1 MIPFC
6 YNKPPSDYDSV
17 LHGYINIFISQQ
29 IILFMSYQQQYQT
42 SNVHRLNEFVPT
54 YVPHSD
60 FLPNKVV
67 DSSQPELQQW
77 VLSSP
82 SRSPTTNNKKDSDT
96 STPKN
101 PRSSIPADTSQ
112 FAPTRM
118 LSSTDPS
125 QNRSSIA
132 GSRECDLFRIIIAQY
147 RLSRAIQGR

>member
-1 MIPFC
+1 MDI
-6 YNKPPSDYDSV
+6 S
-17 LHGYINIFISQQ
+17 NIFISQQ
-29 IILFMSYQQQYQT
+29 IILFTMSYQQQQYQT
-42 SNVHRLNEFVPT
+42 SNLHRLNEFVPT

-82 SRSPTTNNKKDSDT
+82 SRSPTMSNKKDSDM

-101 PRSSIPADTSQ
+101 PWSSIPADTSQ
-112 FAPTRM
+112 SAPMRTS
-118 LSSTDPS
+118 SSTDPS

-132 GSRECDLFRIIIAQY
+132 GSRECDLFRIIIIANTDTVG
-147 RLSRAIQGR
+147 LCGEGRWVLNLIDNCG